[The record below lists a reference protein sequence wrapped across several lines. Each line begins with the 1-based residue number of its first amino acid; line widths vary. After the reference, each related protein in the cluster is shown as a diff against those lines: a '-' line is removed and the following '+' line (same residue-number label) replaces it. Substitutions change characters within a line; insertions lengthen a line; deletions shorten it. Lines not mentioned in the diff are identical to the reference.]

1 MTRINLVPPEELTD
15 QHLFAE
21 FREIKMIPWA
31 LARSIQA
38 AFRGYSYAYPRHEA
52 MNLAC
57 AHVIR
62 SIPPEF
68 TLNKGHVKFFYDK
81 GKYLRERYELIKAE
95 LDRRGVN
102 YDKSSDFDPEG
113 IMLAGLWSGSYNP
126 TEQALKIIRTR
137 INEKISMKPRWYRYF
152 GEPLE
157 GLLEGSDVNN

>member
-15 QHLFAE
+15 QYLFAE

-38 AFRGYSYAYPRHEA
+38 AFRGYNYAYPKHEA

-81 GKYLRERYELIKAE
+81 GRYLCERYDLIRAE
-95 LDRRGVN
+95 LDRRGFN
-102 YDKSSDFDPEG
+102 YDKSSEFDPEG
-113 IMLAGLWSGSYNP
+113 IMLAGLWSGSYTP
-126 TEQALKIIRTR
+126 TEQAFTIIRER
-137 INEKISMKPRWYRYF
+137 IAKKVAMKPTWYRYF
-152 GEPLE
+152 GHPIEVFLE
-157 GLLEGSDVNN
+157 D